1 MLKLP
6 FLGSLKKLGFPG
18 AAQRTPGWLCINL
31 WPDRVDVSHV
41 VAAGKARPEVVM
53 CESYRTEG
61 GDIATLKR
69 LRRELQLDSFRCT
82 TLLQSGHYQM
92 VQVEAPSVPKQEAR
106 SAVRWRIR
114 EMIDYPL
121 ESATVDALF
130 IPDAGRAAGHV
141 PQMFAV
147 AARNDVIAATVKPF
161 NDADIPLEAIDIPEL
176 AQRNLARLLEPE
188 GRGLGLLAIDAGGA
202 LLTFT
207 CGGEL
212 YQHRRIELSLASFEG
227 ATPEQRTGHYER
239 LVLELQRSLDHFDRQ
254 FRNVAVARVMV
265 TPVPGADDLREY
277 LAANL
282 DVPVALVHFSEIMD
296 FPHIPE
302 LHEDARQAQCLQLI
316 GAALREEGPV

>member
-1 MLKLP
+1 
-6 FLGSLKKLGFPG
+6 
-18 AAQRTPGWLCINL
+18 
-31 WPDRVDVSHV
+31 
-41 VAAGKARPEVVM
+41 
-53 CESYRTEG
+53 
-61 GDIATLKR
+61 
-69 LRRELQLDSFRCT
+69 
-82 TLLQSGHYQM
+82 
-92 VQVEAPSVPKQEAR
+92 
-106 SAVRWRIR
+106 
-114 EMIDYPL
+114 MIDYPL

-130 IPDAGRAAGHV
+130 IPDTGRAAGHV

-176 AQRNLARLLEPE
+176 AQRNLAHRLEPE
-188 GRGLGLLAIDAGGA
+188 GRGLGLLAFDAGGA

-212 YQHRRIELSLASFEG
+212 FQHRRIELSLASFEG

-239 LVLELQRSLDHFDRQ
+239 LVLELQRSLDHLDRQ
-254 FRNVAVARVMV
+254 FPHVAVARVMV

-282 DVPVALVHFSEIMD
+282 DVRVALVHLSEIMD

-302 LHEDARQAQCLQLI
+302 LHEDARQAQCLQMI
-316 GAALREEGPV
+316 GAALREEGTV